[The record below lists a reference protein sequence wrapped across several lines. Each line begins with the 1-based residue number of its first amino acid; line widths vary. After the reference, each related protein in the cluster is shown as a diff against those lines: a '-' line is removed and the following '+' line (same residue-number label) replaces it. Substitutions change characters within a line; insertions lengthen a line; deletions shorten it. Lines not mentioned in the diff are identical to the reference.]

1 MTEHDPNQTPPEP
14 AVTAAAAQAA
24 VPEPPAAEPAT
35 APEAPSTPR
44 QGRMALGLVAVAILA
59 LAVGEVFLFRAQ
71 LGTEGQSARITQLS
85 TRIGALRDRVASLEQ
100 KLATVA
106 TEAKRPAQ
114 AAPAPALPADL
125 AARIG
130 KIESSV
136 AALSTTTLADHAA
149 VTKLRQQS
157 GDLPAL
163 AAKAKTLAL
172 IAQASLNLQNGVPL
186 GNIPGA
192 PAALA
197 AYATAKPPTLAGLK
211 SSFPA
216 YAEAATRAAGDTAP
230 QGGFWQ
236 RAKAR
241 VESLVTVRHGNKV
254 LVGSLAEGVL
264 GKARAALAR
273 DDLKSAL
280 ADLATLPPNAAAAMK
295 PWTDKAGGLLAART
309 ALAGMAEK
317 A

>member
-1 MTEHDPNQTPPEP
+1 MTEHDPNQTPTAPSANSEP
-14 AVTAAAAQAA
+14 A
-24 VPEPPAAEPAT
+24 PAT
-35 APEAPSTPR
+35 APEPQAAEPAAVPDATRAPR
-44 QGRMALGLVAVAILA
+44 HGRSAFGLVAVAILA

-71 LGTEGQSARITQLS
+71 LGAEGQSARIAQLS
-85 TRIGALRDRVASLEQ
+85 TRISALRDRVASLEQ
-100 KLATVA
+100 KVTTVA
-106 TEAKRPAQ
+106 AEAKKPAQ

-125 AARIG
+125 ATRIG
-130 KIESSV
+130 KIESSI
-136 AALSTTTLADHAA
+136 AALSTTTLADHAT

-172 IAQASLNLQNGVPL
+172 IAQASLNLQNGLPL

-211 SSFPA
+211 SSFPT
-216 YAEAATRAAGDTAP
+216 YAEAATRTAGDAAP
-230 QGGFWQ
+230 RGGFWQ

-241 VESLVTVRHGNKV
+241 VESLVTVRRGNKV
-254 LVGSLAEGVL
+254 LVGSLAEGIL
-264 GKARAALAR
+264 GKARTALAR
-273 DDLKSAL
+273 NDLKAAL

>member
-1 MTEHDPNQTPPEP
+1 MTEHDPNQTPTAPSATGEPALAAAPEP
-14 AVTAAAAQAA
+14 QAADPATAQAA
-24 VPEPPAAEPAT
+24 TDVPRHRRT
-35 APEAPSTPR
+35 
-44 QGRMALGLVAVAILA
+44 ALGLVTVAILA
-59 LAVGEVFLFRAQ
+59 LAVGEVFLLRAQ
-71 LGTEGQSARITQLS
+71 FDAAGQSARIAQLS
-85 TRIGALRDRVASLEQ
+85 TRIGALRNRVASLEQ
-100 KLATVA
+100 KLTTVA
-106 TEAKRPAQ
+106 AEAKKPVPAE
-114 AAPAPALPADL
+114 PAPALPADL

-130 KIESSV
+130 KIESSI

-149 VTKLRQQS
+149 VTRLRQQS

-172 IAQASLNLQNGVPL
+172 IAQASLNLQNGLPL

-211 SSFPA
+211 ASFPT
-216 YAEAATRAAGDTAP
+216 YAEAATHAAGDAAP

-236 RAKAR
+236 RTKAR
-241 VESLVTVRHGNKV
+241 VESLVTVRHGDKV
-254 LVGSLAEGVL
+254 LIGSLAEGIL
-264 GKARAALAR
+264 GQARAALGR
-273 DDLKSAL
+273 DDLK
-280 ADLATLPPNAAAAMK
+280 ATLAVLAKLPPDAATAMK
-295 PWTDKAGGLLAART
+295 PWTEKASGLLAART